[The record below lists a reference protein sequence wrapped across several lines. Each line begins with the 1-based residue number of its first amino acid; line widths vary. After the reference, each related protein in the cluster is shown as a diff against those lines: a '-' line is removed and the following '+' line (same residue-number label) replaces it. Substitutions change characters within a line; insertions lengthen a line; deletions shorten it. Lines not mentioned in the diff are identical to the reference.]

1 MFWEHGLHRVPNGLV
16 MGRVIDKHPTKL
28 RMFIGIWAN
37 NFEFEYPSPG
47 S

>member
-1 MFWEHGLHRVPNGLV
+1 MRTGPELLTFGQHDIE
-16 MGRVIDKHPTKL
+16 GRVIDKHPTKL